1 MRKKFNGLLKS
12 RLVFLN
18 AFGVIEFLD
27 FIFGWLDSLDAD
39 FLSLDFSIWRINYS
53 LLGVDEV
60 DKDGVFFRIFSVVD
74 INNSSFLE

>member
-18 AFGVIEFLD
+18 ALGVIEFLD

-39 FLSLDFSIWRINYS
+39 FLSLEFSVWRINYS

-60 DKDGVFFRIFSVVD
+60 YKDGVFFRFFSVVD